1 MASPIVAR
9 IIALA
14 SRLGAK
20 PQKFTGSRTNISFLG
35 TGPSDELFSQAL
47 RINEMPG
54 LFVKGTGNLK
64 PAILSK
70 VDSAAGYAMAG
81 KLSQGQLKTL
91 EGSLK
96 AMDSLKLGMSR
107 PTGIV
112 NTESFRELGRRGA
125 KGSEFKELG
134 QRLAKQKKNRFPGN
148 VTPEVKSALKEIDN
162 KIVAS
167 GQITM
172 KDFAKLS
179 EIEKNRIRRVFEPGL
194 EELFPFL
201 KFAGGGMVPES
212 FGLAN
217 ILAV

>member
-1 MASPIVAR
+1 MCLV
-9 IIALA
+9 
-14 SRLGAK
+14 
-20 PQKFTGSRTNISFLG
+20 
-35 TGPSDELFSQAL
+35 PS
-47 RINEMPG
+47 
-54 LFVKGTGNLK
+54 
-64 PAILSK
+64 
-70 VDSAAGYAMAG
+70 
-81 KLSQGQLKTL
+81 
-91 EGSLK
+91 
-96 AMDSLKLGMSR
+96 
-107 PTGIV
+107 
-112 NTESFRELGRRGA
+112 
-125 KGSEFKELG
+125 ELG

-148 VTPEVKSALKEIDN
+148 VTPEVKSALKEIDI

-172 KDFAKLS
+172 KDFAKLP